1 METVDVTSE
10 TLARLAEHRAAF
22 EALGVRHIAVF
33 GSVARGD
40 AGSGSDVDVFVE
52 IDQKSRPK
60 GLAYFGLLERLK
72 GMLRDLLDSDIDLVA
87 GPVSNP
93 ALAARIDRE
102 ARRAF

>member
-10 TLARLAEHRAAF
+10 TLARLAGHRAAL

-40 AGSGSDVDVFVE
+40 AGPESDVDVFVE
-52 IDQKSRPK
+52 LDQKSRPK
-60 GLAYFGLLERLK
+60 GLAYFGLLDRLT
-72 GMLRDLLDSDIDLVA
+72 GLLRDLLDKNIDLVA

-93 ALAARIDRE
+93 ALAARIDKE